1 MQFGKGLK
9 TKGGVGGKTC
19 GKDKGFTASQF
30 YKFFLS
36 CILYFLHYL
45 YQYRKIYNICIYKIY
60 TGKDQSQLQQV
71 SIKVENSVKN

>member
-9 TKGGVGGKTC
+9 TKGGVGGKT
-19 GKDKGFTASQF
+19 
-30 YKFFLS
+30 
-36 CILYFLHYL
+36 